1 MFGVAG
7 RSLGRLLS
15 ALVFGGFSLFF
26 IGCGPTYPNC
36 ESDDHCSEKGEFCLN
51 KVCAQCRDNSHC
63 KGAGMECQSGQCR
76 RRAGYCDDAVAC
88 PGSGKCRDNEC
99 GAECLANNECAAG
112 KFCSG
117 GSCIGRPQC
126 GENAMKAACAEGEEC
141 QGGSCVRKAIACSS
155 EPVYFDFDKSAVKR
169 NQRGTLDTVA
179 QCLVDAGANAA
190 THQLQ
195 GYCDERGTAEYNLS
209 LGERRAEAARRYL
222 ENKGVAADKLSTI
235 SYGEE
240 NPADPGHNE
249 RAWSKNRRVEFA
261 PR

>member
-1 MFGVAG
+1 
-7 RSLGRLLS
+7 
-15 ALVFGGFSLFF
+15 
-26 IGCGPTYPNC
+26 
-36 ESDDHCSEKGEFCLN
+36 
-51 KVCAQCRDNSHC
+51 
-63 KGAGMECQSGQCR
+63 
-76 RRAGYCDDAVAC
+76 
-88 PGSGKCRDNEC
+88 
-99 GAECLANNECAAG
+99 
-112 KFCSG
+112 
-117 GSCIGRPQC
+117 
-126 GENAMKAACAEGEEC
+126 MKAACAEGEEC

-155 EPVYFDFDKSAVKR
+155 EPVYFDFDESAVKR